1 MNLIFLGSTGVHQAL
16 LAASMHLDPQLK
28 QLRPD
33 CRDLP
38 HFNDYWQEAGGRP
51 LYVGTDQA
59 GRRIHTLGVGPDVTM
74 ARKTIEH
81 LRIIL
86 DTSAEELQL
95 IPIVIRSQR
104 LIDWLHKPARLN
116 WLKPL
121 SSYLIAGLLKWEY
134 HNVKGQILTWTNHH

>member
-16 LAASMHLDPQLK
+16 LAASMHLDPQLR
-28 QLRPD
+28 QLNPD

-51 LYVGTDQA
+51 LYVGTDQD
-59 GRRIHTLGVGPDVTM
+59 GRRVHTLGVGPDVTM
-74 ARKTIEH
+74 ARKTLEH

-86 DTSAEELQL
+86 DTSSEELQL

-104 LIDWLHKPARLN
+104 LIDWLHQPARLN
-116 WLKPL
+116 WMKPL
-121 SSYLIAGLLKWEY
+121 SSYLIAVLLKWEY
-134 HNVKGQILTWTNHH
+134 QNVKRQLPARVDQH